1 MGAMHCNAVLLNIS
15 SKYETSSMST
25 ILQMRKIDEDEGKE
39 TIMKALADRYSRTI
53 LETTMDSPKSVLE
66 LSAMTKIPI
75 STVYRRIQELHDKKL
90 LSISGSISDDGKK
103 FFLYK
108 SKLRG
113 VTTSFD
119 NGVLTV
125 SILPNKVSQV

>member
-1 MGAMHCNAVLLNIS
+1 MHCNAVLLNIS